1 MANIHDHELDK
12 QIFGHNFEVFPVND
26 PCTLYIYT
34 LDVFHCMYKTK
45 AAISLLD
52 SILTILYV
60 KSVIAI
66 KLCWQGINA
75 SVSL

>member
-34 LDVFHCMYKTK
+34 LDVFHCMYKTE

-52 SILTILYV
+52 STNYFVCQICYSYKIML
-60 KSVIAI
+60 A
-66 KLCWQGINA
+66 GD
-75 SVSL
+75 